1 MIKLFATLGPA
12 SLNKKFLSCLNP
24 KYIKLLRINLSH
36 TDYKD
41 LKKVVGYIRRYT
53 KIEIC
58 FDTGGAQI
66 RTSKLTNNKLILEK
80 NKFTYISKNILDI
93 YQCSAAVKLPVQNS
107 GCQRR
112 TKFTYISKNNLVRD
126 CISIYPKNIYQ
137 KLRNNDVLSIDFNS
151 AKIKIVGKNTNYLKC
166 KIIEGGKIESNKSI
180 SVNRFINI
188 PAFTDNDIN
197 AFKIA
202 QDLKIRNIAL
212 SFTSHADDVIKLRK
226 YFKYKINI
234 ISKIE
239 SKKGLKNLKLILK
252 ETNSVL
258 IDRGDLSKEI
268 PLQLIPKVQKEII
281 NVAKKNRVPVYVA
294 TNLLESM
301 VSKREPTRAEVNDI
315 YNTLLDGA
323 TGLVLAAETAI
334 GKYPLECI
342 DMIIKVSKTVRTN
355 S

>member
-1 MIKLFATLGPA
+1 MIKLFATLGPS
-12 SLNKKFLSCLNP
+12 SLNKKFLSSLNP

-80 NKFTYISKNILDI
+80 NKFTYISKN
-93 YQCSAAVKLPVQNS
+93 
-107 GCQRR
+107 
-112 TKFTYISKNNLVRD
+112 NLVRD
-126 CISIYPKNIYQ
+126 CISIYPENIYQ

-212 SFTSHADDVIKLRK
+212 SFTSYADDVIKLRK
-226 YFKYKINI
+226 YFKYKINV

-239 SKKGLKNLKLILK
+239 SKKGLKNLKQILK
-252 ETNSVL
+252 ETNSIL

-301 VSKREPTRAEVNDI
+301 VTKREPTRAEVNDI